1 MYGEVNQSLSYRYW
15 TPDLPGAPGQPENHL
30 IPIGLLFAW
39 QRNAGRIVY
48 RK

>member
-1 MYGEVNQSLSYRYW
+1 MYGEVNQYTATG

-39 QRNAGRIVY
+39 KRNAGRIVY